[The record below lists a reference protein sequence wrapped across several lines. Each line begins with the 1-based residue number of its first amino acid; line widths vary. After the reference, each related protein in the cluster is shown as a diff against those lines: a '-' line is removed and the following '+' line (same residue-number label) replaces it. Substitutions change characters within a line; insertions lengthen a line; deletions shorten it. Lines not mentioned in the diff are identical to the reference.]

1 QRQRRLQATASAADA
16 VGRVDEFDSPF
27 GPPVV
32 HNSKEASPMPA
43 VDSAAQPAAD
53 EAASPDWASRC
64 CGGDRPTTRRLLVSL
79 ALGQLLS
86 LFICGTAVTSGY
98 LQRFGV
104 NAPTSQCFLNY
115 LLLGLTFGSVAFYR
129 LGRAAS
135 LRAAASTPLAYAYTS
150 VTSVQL
156 LDCASIPVAL
166 ISSWFLLGARFKA
179 CHYVGVAA
187 CVLGAGGMALA
198 DVLAAQHAGDSAP
211 PAPLLGDA
219 LVLAGGALYGL
230 SNVWQEHLVRRY
242 ERLLY
247 IGCVGILGA
256 LVGGVQLLLLERREL
271 GHLLAGRLA
280 PGASPAAAIGA
291 AVGFA
296 LCMYALYSLMPVAMT
311 TGSAVLVNLS
321 LLTAD
326 LYALFVGVYLF
337 GYSFHPLYFV
347 SYAAIL
353 LGLAAYAVRQ
363 PKMAQD
369 PPARR
374 HFLRAAPAI
383 SGAGASSGVGG
394 IGVRGMRR
402 FGSIDE
408 GIECARTMNS
418 TEIALVVVATAF
430 LVTLALTAA
439 LAIGVLRQSL
449 ASNQEESPNSNV
461 VNQSAADEE
470 RPPKA
475 QQQLPNVVSMA
486 ESATVARIDEGL
498 RAPATATA
506 ACCQAKQKRLKPL
519 AEFEIQHQQSEEF
532 KSFFGVSGCSENKS
546 QGRNRV
552 LREAAEGHF
561 VAGGRN
567 LPLAVVV
574 EDLADS
580 AAVRAEARAGVELG
594 KLVVEHPA
602 AFLQAVQVRRPDGD
616 PAEGDGGGGR
626 ADWLRVQQ
634 DLRVAGAG
642 DGLDA
647 TVGGVAEGAH
657 VGAGLRH
664 PEAVL
669 VDRLQRRA
677 GRGRQGGG
685 ALVVKRHRRQGR
697 SVGVTVRYVA
707 EFVGAEAA
715 SPAVAL
721 VALCWRRGDA
731 AGGGCNAEKI
741 ASTVHPCAHIRV
753 LRSAGLPSHFVQRT
767 RRLHRDSGVAAT
779 YCLLPAA
786 LARLPDRLAVSRVVS
801 TAEAQGSESLRV
813 HQRLQ
818 GWQLRPS
825 GLGLGHGA
833 AGALATAVRAA
844 ASGADAAGATFGS
857 GQRGRLRF
865 LGLCADT
872 ACGVGCD

>member
-135 LRAAASTPLAYAYTS
+135 LRAAARRLWWRYLLAALMDVEANFLVVKAYAYTS

-383 SGAGASSGVGG
+383 SGAGVGG

-408 GIECARTMNS
+408 GIECART
-418 TEIALVVVATAF
+418 F
-430 LVTLALTAA
+430 
-439 LAIGVLRQSL
+439 
-449 ASNQEESPNSNV
+449 
-461 VNQSAADEE
+461 
-470 RPPKA
+470 
-475 QQQLPNVVSMA
+475 
-486 ESATVARIDEGL
+486 
-498 RAPATATA
+498 
-506 ACCQAKQKRLKPL
+506 
-519 AEFEIQHQQSEEF
+519 
-532 KSFFGVSGCSENKS
+532 
-546 QGRNRV
+546 
-552 LREAAEGHF
+552 
-561 VAGGRN
+561 
-567 LPLAVVV
+567 
-574 EDLADS
+574 
-580 AAVRAEARAGVELG
+580 
-594 KLVVEHPA
+594 
-602 AFLQAVQVRRPDGD
+602 
-616 PAEGDGGGGR
+616 
-626 ADWLRVQQ
+626 
-634 DLRVAGAG
+634 
-642 DGLDA
+642 
-647 TVGGVAEGAH
+647 
-657 VGAGLRH
+657 
-664 PEAVL
+664 
-669 VDRLQRRA
+669 
-677 GRGRQGGG
+677 
-685 ALVVKRHRRQGR
+685 
-697 SVGVTVRYVA
+697 
-707 EFVGAEAA
+707 
-715 SPAVAL
+715 
-721 VALCWRRGDA
+721 
-731 AGGGCNAEKI
+731 
-741 ASTVHPCAHIRV
+741 
-753 LRSAGLPSHFVQRT
+753 
-767 RRLHRDSGVAAT
+767 
-779 YCLLPAA
+779 
-786 LARLPDRLAVSRVVS
+786 
-801 TAEAQGSESLRV
+801 
-813 HQRLQ
+813 
-818 GWQLRPS
+818 
-825 GLGLGHGA
+825 
-833 AGALATAVRAA
+833 
-844 ASGADAAGATFGS
+844 
-857 GQRGRLRF
+857 
-865 LGLCADT
+865 
-872 ACGVGCD
+872 